1 MTDNST
7 PLPEREEPA
16 KAEQPDIDEMPTAML
31 APDDATL
38 TMPTSTSADTFATAS
53 MTPPEIGASTQTM
66 QTDVLASPAPATPVT
81 QQAAPMYTPS
91 NAPTEAV
98 ASSSDEITGPYKQ
111 LPSGDPTVYA
121 AAPYAAQP
129 GQPQPAQG
137 VYAQYAAIPPSQ
149 PGQPYAG
156 QPGVP
161 VAKRRRPLLWAA
173 IIVIVLLVIG
183 GGTAFAIVSNLPT
196 NSPTQALQQ
205 FCHGMTTLNAQE
217 VYGTFSAASR
227 QKESLVQV
235 KESFA
240 LIEDFNGTVKFS
252 KCTVASVQENGSTAT
267 GQVDLTTVVDL
278 LGLSSS
284 STTHMPMQLVLENK
298 TWKIDF
304 TKGSNNIT
312 IPSDIPTQSVSGN

>member
-7 PLPEREEPA
+7 PSPEREEPA
-16 KAEQPDIDEMPTAML
+16 KVEKPSIDEMPTAML
-31 APDDATL
+31 ASDDATL
-38 TMPTSTSADTFATAS
+38 TASGDTFATAS
-53 MTPPEIGASTQTM
+53 MTTPEVDASTQTM
-66 QTDVLASPAPATPVT
+66 QTDVLASSAPATPAT
-81 QQAAPMYTPS
+81 QQAAPIYTPS

-98 ASSSDEITGPYKQ
+98 ASSSDEITGPYRPLQ
-111 LPSGDPTVYA
+111 PGGDPTVYA

-137 VYAQYAAIPPSQ
+137 VYTQYAAMPPSQ

-156 QPGVP
+156 QPGAP
-161 VAKRRRPLLWAA
+161 VVKKRRPLLWVA

-217 VYGTFSAASR
+217 VYGTFSAASKG
-227 QKESLVQV
+227 KESLQQVQ
-235 KESFA
+235 ESFA

-252 KCTVASVQENGSTAT
+252 KCTVGSVQENGSTAT
-267 GQVDLTTVVDL
+267 GQVDLTTVVSL

-312 IPSDIPTQSVSGN
+312 IPSDIPTPSVSGS

>member
-1 MTDNST
+1 MTDNSA
-7 PLPEREEPA
+7 PSPEREEPA
-16 KAEQPDIDEMPTAML
+16 KVEEPAIDEMPTAML

-38 TMPTSTSADTFATAS
+38 TASTASADTFATAS
-53 MTPPEIGASTQTM
+53 MTTPEIDASTQTM
-66 QTDVLASPAPATPVT
+66 PTDVLASSAPATPAT
-81 QQAAPMYTPS
+81 QQVAPIYTPS
-91 NAPTEAV
+91 SAQTEAV
-98 ASSSDEITGPYKQ
+98 VSSSDEITGPYTQ
-111 LPSGDPTVYA
+111 FQPGDPTVYA
-121 AAPYAAQP
+121 APSYAAQP

-137 VYAQYAAIPPSQ
+137 MYTQYASIPPSQ

-161 VAKRRRPLLWAA
+161 VVKRRRPLLWVA

-196 NSPTQALQQ
+196 NTPTQALQQ

-217 VYGTFSAASR
+217 VYGTFSTASR

-252 KCTVASVQENGSTAT
+252 KCTVDDIQENGSTAT
-267 GQVDLTTVVDL
+267 GQVDLTTVVSL

-304 TKGSNNIT
+304 TEGQNNIT
-312 IPSDIPTQSVSGN
+312 IPSDIPTESVSGN